1 MGEKLHGLGVGRVF
15 RYDTKSMKLKEKLIN
30 LTSSKKKK
38 KLEFPLW
45 RGGKESD

>member
-38 KLEFPLW
+38 NVGVPVVVQRK
-45 RGGKESD
+45 

>member
-38 KLEFPLW
+38 KNVGVPVVVQ
-45 RGGKESD
+45 RK